1 MLRCAALAAL
11 LGACATVRD
20 ARLAQDPKSAVPG
33 ERTPTAAELG
43 LPVKGKLALDLAV
56 NTALDVLPSVL
67 AARRAEESAAARVGE
82 SEAAFYPQL
91 SASASKE
98 YVNHKAVKGGPPSG
112 SEEHRFQSAGFQLSW
127 LMFDFGRTSALARQ
141 AADQWLAAQADARTA
156 DVDAVF
162 GVRAAYYVLIRQLGL
177 LEVAKD
183 AVAQFQEHYDQVSEF
198 VRVGTRIPYDRT
210 KAEVDLGNAKLT
222 LVQTEDSVLL
232 AQAVLANSMGLAETS
247 DWIPDATSRLPEP
260 PDSFEGCW
268 AVAKRS
274 RPALAAATARV
285 AASYELVNARIAE
298 LYPSMDFGFGF
309 SAAGATTPL
318 PWSWR
323 AGPSLSWIPFD
334 GFQNLYTID
343 DAVANLRIART
354 AYTAIEQQTWLDV
367 RTSWIATIDAKRKI
381 ELTALLVR
389 SAEEN
394 LTLAQGRFDAG
405 RGTAVELTDAR
416 TALTTARSDDVT
428 AHAELD
434 LATARL
440 WQALGATGH
449 EAPKTAAPD
458 GKKP

>member
-1 MLRCAALAAL
+1 LLAVL

-20 ARLAQDPKSAVPG
+20 ARHAQDPATALPG

-43 LPVKGKLALDLAV
+43 IPVQGKLALDLAER
-56 NTALDVLPSVL
+56 TALDVLPSVL
-67 AARRAEESAAARVGE
+67 AARRAEESAEARVGE

-98 YVNHKAVKGGPPSG
+98 YVNHKAVSGGSPSG
-112 SEEHRFQSAGFQLSW
+112 REEHRFESAGFQLSW

-162 GVRAAYYVLIRQLGL
+162 GVRAAYFVLIRQLGL

-183 AVAQFQEHYDQVSEF
+183 AVSQFQEHYDQVSEF

-210 KAEVDLGNAKLT
+210 KAEVDLGNAKVT

-232 AQAVLANSMGLAETS
+232 AQANLAGAMGLAEMS
-247 DWIPDATSRLPEP
+247 DWTPDGATRMPAP
-260 PDSFEGCW
+260 PDTFEKCW
-268 AVAKRS
+268 AVARGS
-274 RPALAAATARV
+274 RPALVAATARV
-285 AASYELVNARIAE
+285 EAASELVNARIAE
-298 LYPSMDFGFGF
+298 LYPQMDLGFGF
-309 SAAGATTPL
+309 TAAGSTTPL
-318 PWSWR
+318 PWNWR
-323 AGPSLSWIPFD
+323 VGPALSWVPFD

-343 DAVANLRIART
+343 DAVANMRIART
-354 AYTAIEQQTWLDV
+354 ARAAVEQQTWLDV
-367 RTSWIATIDAKRKI
+367 RTAWIGTIDAKRKI

-416 TALTTARSDDVT
+416 TALTSARSDDVT

-434 LATARL
+434 LATALL
-440 WQALGATGH
+440 WKALGATGH
-449 EAPKTAAPD
+449 ETPKPATPN